1 MWPAKL
7 GASLGRFFPQL
18 TRRLPPHWH
27 THQHSSGLAG
37 HSPGALADKRE
48 VVDDCR
54 LSIAEEC
61 DGGGG
66 AGVLPL
72 RSFLGKGFSARPMRP
87 RNLNHGALLVT

>member
-1 MWPAKL
+1 MWRAML

-18 TRRLPPHWH
+18 TPHLPPHWH

-48 VVDDCR
+48 VMDDGR
-54 LSIAEEC
+54 LGIAEEC

-72 RSFLGKGFSARPMRP
+72 RSLLGKGFSVRPMRP